1 MDKLKKSVIWYRR
14 AKCAGSS
21 IKKSLEDKDILKMWQ
36 SNNNFIDKSKILLVP
51 GRNFGSFIE
60 TNLDFFNESF
70 KFSVIRNPWDKFIS
84 SWVYCN
90 NKDNFFGNKTIK
102 EVLLNLPSKET
113 HSHHYWHLTKPQSSI
128 LVSNGKVNVDVLIRF
143 ENLQEDFNKL
153 CDIIGIEKFKL
164 PHLNKT
170 THGNYWEYF
179 DAETT
184 EIFMDKYGDDV
195 KNFEYKF

>member
-70 KFSVIRNPWDKFIS
+70 KTFCFINIHITLFS
-84 SWVYCN
+84 
-90 NKDNFFGNKTIK
+90 
-102 EVLLNLPSKET
+102 
-113 HSHHYWHLTKPQSSI
+113 
-128 LVSNGKVNVDVLIRF
+128 
-143 ENLQEDFNKL
+143 
-153 CDIIGIEKFKL
+153 
-164 PHLNKT
+164 
-170 THGNYWEYF
+170 
-179 DAETT
+179 
-184 EIFMDKYGDDV
+184 
-195 KNFEYKF
+195 